1 VTKGDTA
8 RVFLIRLSD
17 GGLPYIIEEGCLAMI
32 SIKRPT
38 ETSLEAF
45 CAILD
50 GTTIK
55 YDFEQNPNTAVV
67 PGIHDCSITL
77 YDSEEREI
85 ASSRFTM
92 IVSDKVVNKDD
103 YEITDE
109 DQNLIQAILGAEASR
124 QDAEIGRANAEA
136 ERQLNETRREQEVE
150 DALAK
155 IYDIGIVTR
164 LSEITLFADEWLGE
178 DAPYSQVVQIE
189 GVTSKTKV
197 DLLPDVDL
205 LATFHEKDI
214 ALVTENDDG
223 VVTVYAIG
231 DKPTKDYT
239 MQVALKEVEA

>member
-1 VTKGDTA
+1 
-8 RVFLIRLSD
+8 
-17 GGLPYIIEEGCLAMI
+17 
-32 SIKRPT
+32 
-38 ETSLEAF
+38 
-45 CAILD
+45 
-50 GTTIK
+50 
-55 YDFEQNPNTAVV
+55 
-67 PGIHDCSITL
+67 
-77 YDSEEREI
+77 
-85 ASSRFTM
+85 M